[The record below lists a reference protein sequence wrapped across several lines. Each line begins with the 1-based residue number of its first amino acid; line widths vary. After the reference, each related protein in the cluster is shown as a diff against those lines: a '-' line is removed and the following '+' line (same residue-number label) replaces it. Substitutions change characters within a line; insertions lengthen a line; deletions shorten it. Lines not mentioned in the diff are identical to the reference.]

1 MRKLAALAIA
11 AALAAG
17 PALAKAP
24 EPKKPIEVERLMG
37 RWYEILRTPNAMQK
51 NCHGAY
57 QVWARSGP
65 EKFSITQ
72 TCHKDSL
79 DGEPKTVPTTA
90 KAVDPGRNTKFEA
103 SFFGGIIKQ
112 QYWMLDHDDGYSW
125 MIAST
130 SGGNFVSLL
139 ARRPS
144 LPAAEVDAL
153 KERIGAMGLRTDRL
167 IAMGAKAP

>member
-1 MRKLAALAIA
+1 MRKFAVVALAVM
-11 AALAAG
+11 LAG
-17 PALAKAP
+17 PAFAKAP
-24 EPKKPIEVERLMG
+24 EPKKPVEIDRLMG

-51 NCHGAY
+51 NCYGAY

-65 EKFSITQ
+65 DKFSIMQ

-79 DGEPKTVPTTA
+79 DGETKSTPTTA
-90 KAVDPGRNTKFEA
+90 KVVDPGTNAKFEA

-139 ARRPS
+139 ARKPV
-144 LPAAEVDAL
+144 LPAAEIEAH
-153 KERIGAMGLRTDRL
+153 KERIAAMGLRAERL
-167 IAMGAKAP
+167 VAMGAK